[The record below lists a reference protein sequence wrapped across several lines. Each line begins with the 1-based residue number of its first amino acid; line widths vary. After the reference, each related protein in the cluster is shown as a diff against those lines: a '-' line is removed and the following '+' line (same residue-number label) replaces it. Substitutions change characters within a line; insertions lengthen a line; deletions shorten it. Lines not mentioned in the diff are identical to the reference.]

1 MSLNITSCSF
11 SYTSARIAG
20 GAIYIL
26 PSEEM
31 NTITL
36 LSLTFEENCA
46 ESGSIL
52 HSAIPLSAQFSTI
65 NIKRLVITLTSDGTH
80 TFF

>member
-1 MSLNITSCSF
+1 M
-11 SYTSARIAG
+11 AG

-46 ESGSIL
+46 GSGSIL
-52 HSAIPLSAQFSTI
+52 HAAIPLSA
-65 NIKRLVITLTSDGTH
+65 
-80 TFF
+80 